1 MIEQMFDSRQPDL
14 RLAGCGSLAHTG
26 SNRTRS
32 DEMKEPNADIQAEP
46 AEVGIQPA
54 GESAAQPEA
63 GARRDALVTVSGI
76 VRGQEVDLRNA
87 LVGAGARS
95 IFAGGGLEIHQGGA
109 GLIVAG
115 GAASIRQGGAQAI
128 VANGDVSMEQAGSG
142 IAIGRRISIGPS
154 GMTVLA
160 LAPSLEVHDGG
171 KVIFGR
177 SASLAILGGFAA
189 LAALLVGLLRG
200 RR

>member
-1 MIEQMFDSRQPDL
+1 
-14 RLAGCGSLAHTG
+14 
-26 SNRTRS
+26 
-32 DEMKEPNADIQAEP
+32 MKEPNADIQAEP

-87 LVGAGARS
+87 LVGAILASDEVEIERGGARS